1 MFIVGLTGG
10 IGSGKSTVARFFA
23 EMGVPVI
30 DADIIAREVVEP
42 GQAALDEIITA
53 FGPEMLDPDGR
64 LDRTRLRREVFAT
77 PAKRQVLEAI
87 LHPRIRAEMEKRAAD
102 LNAPY
107 CIFVIPLLVETGQR
121 SHLDRVLVVDTRPE
135 QQRQRVRERD
145 ALSDAEIDA
154 ILAVQTSRKDR
165 LAVADDVITN
175 NNDLNHLKTQVF
187 DLNLRYIALAGQKK
201 D

>member
-23 EMGVPVI
+23 ELGVPVI

-42 GQAALDEIITA
+42 GQTALDEIIAT
-53 FGPEMLDPDGR
+53 FGPEMLDLDGR

-77 PAKRQVLEAI
+77 PAKRQALEAI
-87 LHPRIRAEMEKRAAD
+87 LHPRIRAEMENRAAT

-107 CIFVIPLLVETGQR
+107 CIFVIPLLVETKQR
-121 SHLDRVLVVDTRPE
+121 RHLNRVLVVDASLD

-145 ALSDAEIDA
+145 GLTDAEIDA
-154 ILAVQTSRKDR
+154 IIAAQTSRKDR

-187 DLNLRYIALAGQKK
+187 DLNLRYIALAGQEK
-201 D
+201 